1 MDELV
6 LTDEYV
12 FINHKYLYYREP
24 SLTNSVNLQLITT
37 SPIWNKTKMR
47 DEIRKVNAEQDKMN
61 TFQTPLPQPKFFGS
75 KRLLENTG
83 K

>member
-1 MDELV
+1 
-6 LTDEYV
+6 
-12 FINHKYLYYREP
+12 
-24 SLTNSVNLQLITT
+24 VNLQLITT